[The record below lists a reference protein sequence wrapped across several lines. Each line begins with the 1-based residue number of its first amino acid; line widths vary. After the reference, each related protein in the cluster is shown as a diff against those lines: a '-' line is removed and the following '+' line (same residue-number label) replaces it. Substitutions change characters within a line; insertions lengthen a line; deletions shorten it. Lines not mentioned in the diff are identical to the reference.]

1 MRRKNEDH
9 ENKKKIL
16 LESFKLFANKPF
28 GEVSYS
34 EIQKATGL
42 SRGAILYHIQSK
54 ENLFNLV
61 LHKLIFERNSI
72 SNFDM
77 NQKLWDNIVA
87 YIEEREKE
95 QNEFKEMGI
104 ENINKAFINIECA
117 GFYFQE
123 KMHELTVNWINSE
136 LNFWKLLIKRA
147 VENGEIRDNIDIQK
161 ESRLFLNVFLGASY
175 VGIGLPLGYD
185 LQLLREDFKYL
196 YNKIKL

>member
-1 MRRKNEDH
+1 MRRKNEDN

-16 LESFKLFANKPF
+16 LESFKLFASKPF

-54 ENLFNLV
+54 ENLFNLI

-72 SNFDM
+72 SKFDIT
-77 NQKLWDNIVA
+77 QKLWDNILA

-136 LNFWKLLIKRA
+136 LKFWKILIKNA
-147 VENGEIRDNIDIQK
+147 VDNSEITNNIDIDK
-161 ESRLFLNVFLGASY
+161 EARLFMNVFLGASY
-175 VGIGLPLGYD
+175 VGIGLPFGYD
-185 LQLLREDFKYL
+185 LNLLREDFKYL

>member
-1 MRRKNEDH
+1 MRRKNEDN

-16 LESFKLFANKPF
+16 LESFKLFASKPF

-42 SRGAILYHIQSK
+42 SRGAILYHVQSK

-72 SNFDM
+72 SQFDTH
-77 NQKLWDNIVA
+77 QKLWDNIVA
-87 YIEEREKE
+87 YIEERERE

-123 KMHELTVNWINSE
+123 KMHDLAVKWITSE
-136 LNFWKLLIKRA
+136 LNFWNKLIKRA
-147 VENGEIRDNIDIQK
+147 IDNNEIVDNIDIDK
-161 ESRLFLNVFLGASY
+161 EARLFLNVFLGASY

-185 LQLLREDFKYL
+185 LKLLKEDFRYL
-196 YNKIKL
+196 YDKIKL

>member
-1 MRRKNEDH
+1 MRRKNEDN

-16 LESFKLFANKPF
+16 LESFKLFASKPF

-54 ENLFNLV
+54 ENLFNLI

-72 SNFDM
+72 SKFDIT
-77 NQKLWDNIVA
+77 QKLWDNILA

-136 LNFWKLLIKRA
+136 LNFWKILIKNA
-147 VENGEIRDNIDIQK
+147 VDNSEITNNIDIDK
-161 ESRLFLNVFLGASY
+161 EARLFMNVFLGASY
-175 VGIGLPLGYD
+175 VGIGLPFGYD
-185 LQLLREDFKYL
+185 LNLLREDFEYL